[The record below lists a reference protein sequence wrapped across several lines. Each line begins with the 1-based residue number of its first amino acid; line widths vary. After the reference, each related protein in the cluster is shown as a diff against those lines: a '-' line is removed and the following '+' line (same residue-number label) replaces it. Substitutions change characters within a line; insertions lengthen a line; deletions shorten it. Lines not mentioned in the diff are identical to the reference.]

1 MSPCVTEVW
10 PLGMSLQS
18 IGSGQ
23 QQEDLVPVAVSALSA
38 VAVSA
43 ATPPGYQDQTCA
55 SRVFSKL
62 MLGHWAMLGCSFF
75 TLKLNSIDLR
85 GNSQETMVFAL

>member
-23 QQEDLVPVAVSALSA
+23 QQEDLVPA
-38 VAVSA
+38 AVSA
-43 ATPPGYQDQTCA
+43 ATPGYQDQTCA
-55 SRVFSKL
+55 SRVFGKKL
-62 MLGHWAMLGCSFF
+62 MLGHVGMQFF

>member
-1 MSPCVTEVW
+1 
-10 PLGMSLQS
+10 MSLQS

-23 QQEDLVPVAVSALSA
+23 QQEDLVPVAVSA

-43 ATPPGYQDQTCA
+43 ATPGYQDQTCFGEQ
-55 SRVFSKL
+55 SFREETDVGP
-62 MLGHWAMLGCSFF
+62 LGHVGMQFF